1 VADGLIAPGS
11 VAWRVNREAAL
22 LLGGGRALLMQIA
35 HPKVAAGVAEHSDF
49 MADPIGRL
57 KRTLQ
62 LSLAL
67 TFGTPAEIRR
77 SASRI
82 NTTHQRVRGD
92 GYSALDP
99 ELLLWV
105 HATLID
111 SALVTYETFIA
122 QLSDA
127 EAEEYYRQTQPVGAL
142 LGIPPARFPRTLAAF
157 RSYVAEMLAGP
168 ASPDGTGRRL
178 AAAVLKPPIRGLPG
192 FASAPLRV
200 ITTGLLPEPL
210 RRAYGL
216 SWTALDRT
224 AFGAARVVI
233 RSSVMAAPATL
244 RAVPAARR
252 AERRYLIAA
261 L

>member
-1 VADGLIAPGS
+1 MADGLIAPGS

-67 TFGTPAEIRR
+67 SFGTPAEIRR
-77 SASRI
+77 SANRI
-82 NTTHQRVRGD
+82 NMTHQRVRGD

-111 SALVTYETFIA
+111 SALVTYGTFIGR
-122 QLSDA
+122 LSDS

-142 LGIPPARFPRTLAAF
+142 LGIPTARFPPTLAAF
-157 RSYVAEMLAGP
+157 NGYVAEVLAGP
-168 ASPDGTGRRL
+168 ASPDATSCRL
-178 AAAVLKPPIRGLPG
+178 AAGVLKPPIRRLPG
-192 FASAPLRV
+192 FASAPMRV
-200 ITTGLLPEPL
+200 ITTGLLPESL

-216 SWTALDRT
+216 GWTAVERT
-224 AFGAARVVI
+224 AFGAARTLI
-233 RSSVMAAPATL
+233 RASVMATPANL
-244 RAVPAARR
+244 RAIPAARR